1 MGLKG
6 RYFVGLNC
14 ADPKICDFSKAA
26 PKPGYKWNNRQQT
39 PAQELFFLQ

>member
-14 ADPKICDFSKAA
+14 MDPNVCDFSKAE
-26 PKPGYKWNNRQQT
+26 PHPGYKWNARQQT
-39 PAQELFFLQ
+39 PAREAFFLQ